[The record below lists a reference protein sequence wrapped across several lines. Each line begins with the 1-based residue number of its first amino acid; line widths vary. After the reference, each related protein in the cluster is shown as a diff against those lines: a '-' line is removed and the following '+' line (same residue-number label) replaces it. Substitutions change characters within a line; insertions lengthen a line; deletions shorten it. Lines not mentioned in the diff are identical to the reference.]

1 MNTTNYSCESMIAIV
16 QIYIHI
22 HKNVQVN
29 IKINNFAQIREL
41 KRAHAI
47 AKHWM
52 EQNNFKIYGTT

>member
-1 MNTTNYSCESMIAIV
+1 MIAIV

-41 KRAHAI
+41 KRAYAI

-52 EQNNFKIYGTT
+52 EQNNFKIYA

>member
-1 MNTTNYSCESMIAIV
+1 MIAIV